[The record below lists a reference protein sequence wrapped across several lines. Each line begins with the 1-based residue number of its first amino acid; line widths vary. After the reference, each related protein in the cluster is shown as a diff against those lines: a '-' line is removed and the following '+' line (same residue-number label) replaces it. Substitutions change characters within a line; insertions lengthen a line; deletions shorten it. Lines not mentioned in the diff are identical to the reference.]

1 MSVTHNKTRP
11 ASDFLLLTIGLV
23 AVATVLFFTFASGV
37 SLSPDRQIDALAK
50 DVIQRVPI
58 ALFLLV
64 LCLTTDL
71 KSGLRFTVTP
81 AVRLFALV
89 PCLLVA
95 LANFPFSAL
104 LGGGA
109 TVQKNQYVWLFCLQ
123 CLLIGVIEEL
133 FFRLIVW
140 RFVDEKMRG
149 KHVVW
154 RIVVCSAVFALWHL
168 VNLFFGQGFATT
180 MLQVGYS
187 FLVGAMLS
195 TLYLVTNNIWWCV
208 LVHALFDVGGKLVAT
223 LGSGNVWDVPFWI
236 ATAVCGTLCA
246 VWAVFTLVACG
257 KNEAANGGLSAENI
271 ETQNTENENNQ
282 VQNK

>member
-1 MSVTHNKTRP
+1 MSVTHNKTRQ
-11 ASDFLLLTIGLV
+11 ASDFLLWATGLV
-23 AVATVLFFTFASGV
+23 AVGIVLFFTFASDV
-37 SLSPDRQIDALAK
+37 SLSTDAQIDALAK
-50 DVIQRVPI
+50 DVIQRAPI

-81 AVRLFALV
+81 AKRLFALV

-104 LGGGA
+104 LGGSA
-109 TVQKNQYVWLFCLQ
+109 IVQKNQYVWLFGLQ
-123 CLLIGVIEEL
+123 CLLIGMIEEL

-140 RFVDEKMRG
+140 RFVDEKMRD

-154 RIVVCSAVFALWHL
+154 RVVVCSAVFALCHL
-168 VNLFFGQGFATT
+168 VNLFFGQGFALTL
-180 MLQVGYS
+180 LQVGYS
-187 FLVGAMLS
+187 FLIGAMLS
-195 TLYLVTNNIWWCV
+195 TLYLAANNIWWCV

-246 VWAVFTLVACG
+246 VWAVFTLVG
-257 KNEAANGGLSAENI
+257 YGENETADNGSSAENTETTNI
-271 ETQNTENENNQ
+271 ESENNQ
-282 VQNK
+282 AQNN